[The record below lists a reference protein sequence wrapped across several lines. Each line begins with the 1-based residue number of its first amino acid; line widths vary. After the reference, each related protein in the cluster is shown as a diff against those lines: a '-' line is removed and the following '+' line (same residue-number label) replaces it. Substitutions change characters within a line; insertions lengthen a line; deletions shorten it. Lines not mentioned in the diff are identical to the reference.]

1 MHRVAIALFLLLL
14 AGCAAGPATVIVQ
27 TDPPG
32 GTVRVDATDEVA
44 AHGSAVVL
52 PAGAY
57 RFTGE
62 SPGYRAGTVEAEV
75 LAGQEQRLTVPLGPG
90 FALVELRALP
100 AEALIRID
108 EQHEGQGILR
118 MELEAGAYA
127 VEVALEDFETQR
139 QSIQVEPGVPLVR
152 AFRLEPKRLE
162 VTPEEPP
169 PPTHGRVQ
177 VEPEPAN
184 AMLQFRGRDLGRGA
198 QDLGALPPGTH
209 RVSGVATLG
218 PGLRLTGAREF
229 AVAAGED
236 LRVELRLAER
246 ERLFEGEW
254 LAEAEAL
261 RREERRYQGQRV
273 RQPIAVDLY
282 PSGGALEALRRDDRL
297 RDALFTLLRVG
308 DRVTVHA
315 AGGPWEIWKRHRE
328 VTGEFTAAVDALRN
342 SAASTQ
348 PWRSDPVRSVR
359 AQATAEPLAA
369 VAFALHG
376 ARNVAPH
383 LDLEAPQ
390 LDAGGVRVDRSLA
403 DGPITLVVLG
413 GQGVEVL
420 GNRLESFGALRFGEL
435 SAGNGAIELRWQVA
449 PQRILLVGD
458 TAGPVRVPGGGGE
471 LPIGQRGPVSLA
483 PAARVHWLERLSYG
497 PDFES
502 WQRER
507 FDTSGPLGFQLDLTR
522 DEIGPHQN
530 PGPYRRIWLVGY
542 EQDGQPS
549 QRQVAIDYRVGT
561 HAGDG
566 EIREFIRRA
575 D

>member
-1 MHRVAIALFLLLL
+1 MHRVASALLLLLL
-14 AGCAAGPATVIVQ
+14 AGCAVGPATVILQ

-32 GTVRVDATDEVA
+32 GTVRVDGTDEVA

-62 SPGYRAGTVEAEV
+62 SPGYRAATVEAEV
-75 LAGQEQRLTVPLGPG
+75 RAGQEQRLTVPLGPG

-100 AEALIRID
+100 AEASIRVGD
-108 EQHEGQGILR
+108 QHEGQGNLR

-139 QSIQVEPGVPLVR
+139 QSIQVESGVPVVR

-169 PPTHGRVQ
+169 PPTHGRVR

-184 AMLQFRGRDLGRGA
+184 AMLQFRGRDLGLGA
-198 QDLGALPPGTH
+198 QDLGALAPGTH

-236 LRVELRLAER
+236 LRVELLLAQR

-297 RDALFTLLRVG
+297 HDALFALLRVG

-315 AGGPWEIWKRHRE
+315 AGGSWGVWKRHRE
-328 VTGEFTAAVDALRN
+328 VTPEFTASVEALR
-342 SAASTQ
+342 SVTAPAQ
-348 PWRSDPVRSVR
+348 PWSSDPARTVRV
-359 AQATAEPLAA
+359 QATADPLATM
-369 VAFALHG
+369 AFALHG
-376 ARNVAPH
+376 ARNLVPH
-383 LDLEAPQ
+383 LDLEAKQ
-390 LDAGGVRVDRSLA
+390 LEAGGVRIARSLA
-403 DGPITLVVLG
+403 DGPVTVVVLG
-413 GQGVEVL
+413 GQGVVAP
-420 GNRLESFGALRFGEL
+420 GASLESFGPLRFGEVTA
-435 SAGNGAIELRWQVA
+435 SNGDIELRWQATPRRV
-449 PQRILLVGD
+449 LLVAD
-458 TAGPVRVPGGGGE
+458 TAGPVRVPDQVAE
-471 LPIGQRGPVSLA
+471 LPVGQRELVKLA
-483 PAARVHWLERLSYG
+483 PGVRVQRLERLSSG
-497 PDFES
+497 PDFEG
-502 WQRER
+502 WQREV
-507 FDTSGPLGFQLDLTR
+507 FNTSGPLGFQLDLTS
-522 DEIGPHQN
+522 DEIGPHPT
-530 PGPYRRIWLVGY
+530 PGAYRRIWLVGY
-542 EQDGQPS
+542 EQDGQRS
-549 QRQVAIDYRVGT
+549 QRQIAIAYRVGT
-561 HAGDG
+561 DATGH
-566 EIREFIRRA
+566 EIREFIRRVE
-575 D
+575 